1 MTSYL
6 DGILERSSEK
16 EEGCGVQEPLLA
28 EKDERVLESSL
39 SPPEFRKKDRECNR
53 AQNKFTQEKNDLA
66 FPVVMSN

>member
-16 EEGCGVQEPLLA
+16 EEGCGVQEPLLT

-39 SPPEFRKKDRECNR
+39 SPPESRKKDREFNR
-53 AQNKFTQEKNDLA
+53 AQQ
-66 FPVVMSN
+66 